1 MANNAFGIDLGTSKI
16 CIYNHEKKRV
26 FVERNMIAIENKK
39 NVIAYGDSA
48 YEMFEKAPDNI
59 VVSMPLNNG
68 VISDIN
74 NMQDLLRLFISEIT
88 KGNYKNSDYVMSI
101 PHDVTDVERRAFGEL
116 IEDSSMKAHSVSVVE
131 KSIACAIGLNIDVK
145 SSQGVMIVDVGY
157 NTTEISILS
166 FGGIVKSKLVKIG
179 GNKFDDIIKATVRKE
194 YNIHI
199 GSKSAEALKMQIADL
214 KRSGEKGVVYGR
226 NVASGLPVE
235 CMVDPIVLEN
245 CLRESFLQIT
255 DNVKELLE
263 STPPEIG
270 ANIYKQGIYITG
282 GGSLV
287 SNLCQNVAN
296 GTGLKVNTSDSAE
309 NSVIFGL
316 AEIIRNNKKYK
327 NLTFE
332 V

>member
-1 MANNAFGIDLGTSKI
+1 MANNSFGIDLGTSKI

-59 VVSMPLNNG
+59 VVSAPLNNG

-74 NMQDLLRLFISEIT
+74 NMQELLKLFISEIT
-88 KGNYKNSDYVMSI
+88 KGNYKNSDYIMSI

-116 IEDSSMKAHSVSVVE
+116 IEDSSMKAHAIYVVE
-131 KSIACAIGLNIDVK
+131 KSIACALGLNIDVK

-179 GNKFDDIIKATVRKE
+179 GNKFDDIIKNIVRKE
-194 YNIHI
+194 YNLHI

-235 CMVDPIVLEN
+235 CAIDPVVLEKGLN
-245 CLRESFLQIT
+245 ESFLSIT
-255 DNVKELLE
+255 DNVKDLLE

-270 ANIYKQGIYITG
+270 ANIYKSGIYITG

-296 GTGLKVNTSDSAE
+296 GTGLKVNTSDAAE
-309 NSVIFGL
+309 SSVIFGL
-316 AEIIRNNKKYK
+316 AEIIRNKKYR
-327 NLTFE
+327 NLIFE

>member
-1 MANNAFGIDLGTSKI
+1 MANNYFGIDLGTSKI

-26 FVERNMIAIENKK
+26 FVERNMIAVENKK

-59 VVSMPLNNG
+59 VVSAPLTNG

-74 NMQDLLRLFISEIT
+74 NMQELLRLFISEIS
-88 KGNYKNSDYVMSI
+88 KGNYKNSDYILSI
-101 PHDVTDVERRAFGEL
+101 PHDVTEVERRAFGEL
-116 IEDSSMKAHSVSVVE
+116 IEDSPLKARTISVVE
-131 KSIACAIGLNIDVK
+131 KSIACGIGLNIDVK
-145 SSQGVMIVDVGY
+145 NSQGVMIVDVGY

-166 FGGIVKSKLVKIG
+166 FGGIVKSKLIKIG
-179 GNKFDDIIKATVRKE
+179 GNRFDDLIKATVRKE
-194 YNIHI
+194 YNLHI
-199 GSKSAEALKMQIADL
+199 GSKSAESLKMQIGEL
-214 KRSGEKGVVYGR
+214 KANNQNGVVYGR

-235 CMVDPIVLEN
+235 CNVDPLVIEN
-245 CLRESFLQIT
+245 CLKESFNTIT

-296 GTGLKVNTSDSAE
+296 GTGLKVNTSENAE
-309 NSVIFGL
+309 SSVVFGI
-316 AEIIRNNKKYK
+316 AEIIRNKKFR
-327 NLTFE
+327 NLIVE

>member
-1 MANNAFGIDLGTSKI
+1 MAGNSFGIDLGTSKI

-26 FVERNMIAIENKK
+26 FVEKNMIAVENKK

-59 VVSMPLNNG
+59 VVSAPLNNG

-74 NMQDLLRLFISEIT
+74 NMQELLRLFISEIS
-88 KGNYKNSDYVMSI
+88 KGNYKNSDYVISI
-101 PHDVTDVERRAFGEL
+101 PHDVTEVEKRAFGEL
-116 IEDSSMKAHSVSVVE
+116 IEDSPLKARNISVVE
-131 KSIACAIGLNIDVK
+131 KSIACGIGLNIDVK
-145 SSQGVMIVDVGY
+145 NSQGVMIVDVGY

-179 GNKFDDIIKATVRKE
+179 GNKFDDIIKAIVRKE
-194 YNIHI
+194 YNVHI
-199 GSKSAEALKMQIADL
+199 GSKSAEALKMQIAEL
-214 KRSGEKGVVYGR
+214 KQSGQNGIVYGR

-235 CMVDPIVLEN
+235 CSVDPLILEN
-245 CLRESFLQIT
+245 SLTDSFLQIT

-270 ANIYKQGIYITG
+270 ANIYKTGIYITG

-309 NSVIFGL
+309 SSVIFGI
-316 AEIIRNNKKYK
+316 AEIIRNKKYR
-327 NLTFE
+327 NLIFE

>member
-1 MANNAFGIDLGTSKI
+1 MGNNSFGIDLGTSKI

-39 NVIAYGDSA
+39 HVIAYGDSA

-59 VVSMPLNNG
+59 VVSQPLNNG

-74 NMQDLLRLFISEIT
+74 NTQELLRLFITEIS
-88 KGNYKNSDYVMSI
+88 KNNYKNSDYVLSI
-101 PHDVTDVERRAFGEL
+101 PHDVTEVEKRAFSEL
-116 IEDSSMKAHSVSVVE
+116 IADSVLKPRKISVVE
-131 KSIACAIGLNIDVK
+131 KSIACGIGLNIDVK

-179 GNKFDDIIKATVRKE
+179 GNRFDDIIKNTVRKE
-194 YNIHI
+194 YNLHI
-199 GSKSAEALKMQIADL
+199 GSKSAESLKMQIDEL
-214 KRSGEKGVVYGR
+214 KSNGQKGTVYGR

-235 CMVDPIVLEN
+235 CLIDPLVLEE
-245 CLRESFLQIT
+245 CLKDSFLTIT

-296 GTGLKVNTSDSAE
+296 GTGLKVNTSETAE
-309 NSVIFGL
+309 NSVIFGI
-316 AEIIRNNKKYK
+316 AEIIRNKKYK
-327 NLTFE
+327 NIITE

>member
-1 MANNAFGIDLGTSKI
+1 MANNYFGIDLGTSKI

-26 FVERNMIAIENKK
+26 FVERNMIAVENKK

-59 VVSMPLNNG
+59 AVTAPLTNG

-74 NMQDLLRLFISEIT
+74 NMQELLRLFISEIT
-88 KGNYKNSDYVMSI
+88 KGNYKNSDYILSI
-101 PHDVTDVERRAFGEL
+101 PHDVTEVERRAFGEL
-116 IEDSSMKAHSVSVVE
+116 IEDSPLKARNIYVVE

-145 SSQGVMIVDVGY
+145 NSQGVMIVDVGY

-166 FGGIVKSKLVKIG
+166 FGGIVKSKLIKIG
-179 GNKFDDIIKATVRKE
+179 GNKFDDLIKATLRKE
-194 YNIHI
+194 YNLHI
-199 GSKSAEALKMQIADL
+199 GSKSAESLKMQITEL
-214 KRSGEKGVVYGR
+214 KQTGQYGVVYGR

-235 CMVDPIVLEN
+235 CNVDPLIIEN
-245 CLRESFLQIT
+245 CLKESFNTIT

-270 ANIYKQGIYITG
+270 ANIFKQGIYITG

-296 GTGLKVNTSDSAE
+296 GTGLKVNTSENAE
-309 NSVIFGL
+309 SSVIFGI
-316 AEIIRNNKKYK
+316 AEIIRNKKFR
-327 NLTFE
+327 NLIVE

>member
-1 MANNAFGIDLGTSKI
+1 MANNFFGIDLGTSKI
-16 CIYNHEKKRV
+16 CVYNHEKKRI
-26 FVERNMIAIENKK
+26 FVERNMIAVENKK

-48 YEMFEKAPDNI
+48 YEMYEKAPDNI
-59 VVSMPLNNG
+59 VVTAPLTNG

-74 NMQDLLRLFISEIT
+74 NMQELLRLFITEIS
-88 KGNYKNSDYVMSI
+88 KGNYKNSDYILSI
-101 PHDVTDVERRAFGEL
+101 PHDVTEVERRAFGEL
-116 IEDSSMKAHSVSVVE
+116 IEDSPLKPKSIYVVE

-145 SSQGVMIVDVGY
+145 NSQGVMIVDVGY

-166 FGGIVKSKLVKIG
+166 FGGIVKSKLIKIG
-179 GNKFDDIIKATVRKE
+179 GNKFDDLIKGVVRKE
-194 YNIHI
+194 YNLHI
-199 GSKSAEALKMQIADL
+199 GSKSAEALKMQIDEL
-214 KRSGEKGVVYGR
+214 KNTSQTGGVYGR

-235 CMVDPIVLEN
+235 CNVDPYILEN
-245 CLRESFLQIT
+245 CLKDSFNTIT

-296 GTGLKVNTSDSAE
+296 GTGLKVNTSENAE
-309 NSVIFGL
+309 SSVIFGI
-316 AEIIRNNKKYK
+316 AEIIRNKKFR
-327 NLTFE
+327 NLIVE

>member
-1 MANNAFGIDLGTSKI
+1 MINNAFGIDLGTSKV

-26 FVERNMIAIENKK
+26 FVERNMIAVENKK

-59 VVSMPLNNG
+59 VVSAPLNNG

-74 NMQDLLRLFISEIT
+74 NMQELLRLFISEIS
-88 KGNYKNSDYVMSI
+88 KGNYKNSDYIISI
-101 PHDVTDVERRAFGEL
+101 PHDVTEVEKRAFYEL
-116 IEDSSMKAHSVSVVE
+116 INDSPLKARNISVVE
-131 KSIACAIGLNIDVK
+131 KSIACGIGLNIDVK
-145 SSQGVMIVDVGY
+145 NSQGVMIVDVGY

-166 FGGIVKSKLVKIG
+166 FGGIVKSKLIKIG
-179 GNKFDDIIKATVRKE
+179 GNRFDDLIKACVRKE
-194 YNIHI
+194 YNVHL
-199 GSKSAEALKMQIADL
+199 GSKSAEQLKIQIPEL
-214 KRSGEKGVVYGR
+214 KANGEYGVVYGR

-235 CMVDPIVLEN
+235 CNVDPVLIEK
-245 CLRESFLQIT
+245 CFQESFNTIT

-296 GTGLKVNTSDSAE
+296 GTGLKVNTSEMAD
-309 NSVIFGL
+309 NSVIFGI
-316 AEIIRNNKKYK
+316 AEIIRNKKYR

-332 V
+332 I

>member
-1 MANNAFGIDLGTSKI
+1 MANNFFGIDLGTSKI
-16 CIYNHEKKRV
+16 CVYNHEKKRI
-26 FVERNMIAIENKK
+26 FVERNMIAVENKK

-48 YEMFEKAPDNI
+48 YEMYEKAPDNI
-59 VVSMPLNNG
+59 VVSAPLTNG

-74 NMQDLLRLFISEIT
+74 NMQELLRLFITEIS
-88 KGNYKNSDYVMSI
+88 KGNYKNSDYILSI
-101 PHDVTDVERRAFGEL
+101 PHDVTEVERRAFGEL
-116 IEDSSMKAHSVSVVE
+116 IEDSPLKPKSIYVVE

-145 SSQGVMIVDVGY
+145 NSQGVMIVDVGY

-166 FGGIVKSKLVKIG
+166 FGGIVKSKLIKIG
-179 GNKFDDIIKATVRKE
+179 GNKFDDLIKGVVRKE
-194 YNIHI
+194 YNLHI
-199 GSKSAEALKMQIADL
+199 GSKSAEALKMQIDEL
-214 KRSGEKGVVYGR
+214 KNTSQTGVVYGR

-235 CMVDPIVLEN
+235 CNVDPYILEN
-245 CLRESFLQIT
+245 CLKDSFNTIT

-296 GTGLKVNTSDSAE
+296 GTGLKVNTSENAE
-309 NSVIFGL
+309 SSVIFGI
-316 AEIIRNNKKYK
+316 AEIIRNKKFR
-327 NLTFE
+327 NLIVE

>member
-1 MANNAFGIDLGTSKI
+1 MANNFFGIDLGTSKI
-16 CIYNHEKKRV
+16 CVYNHEKKRI
-26 FVERNMIAIENKK
+26 FVERNMIAVENKK

-48 YEMFEKAPDNI
+48 YEMYEKAPDNI
-59 VVSMPLNNG
+59 VVSAPLTNG

-74 NMQDLLRLFISEIT
+74 NMQELLRLFITEIS
-88 KGNYKNSDYVMSI
+88 KGNYKNSDYILSI
-101 PHDVTDVERRAFGEL
+101 PHDVTEVERRAFGEL
-116 IEDSSMKAHSVSVVE
+116 IEDSPLKPKSIYVVE

-145 SSQGVMIVDVGY
+145 NSQGVMIVDVGY

-166 FGGIVKSKLVKIG
+166 FGGIVKSKLIKIG
-179 GNKFDDIIKATVRKE
+179 GNKFDDLIKGVVRKE
-194 YNIHI
+194 YNLHI
-199 GSKSAEALKMQIADL
+199 GSKSAEALKMQIDEL
-214 KRSGEKGVVYGR
+214 KNTSQTGVVYGR

-235 CMVDPIVLEN
+235 CNVDPYILEN
-245 CLRESFLQIT
+245 CLKESFNTIT

-296 GTGLKVNTSDSAE
+296 GTGLKVNTSENAE
-309 NSVIFGL
+309 SSVIFGI
-316 AEIIRNNKKYK
+316 AEIIRNKKFR
-327 NLTFE
+327 NLIVE

>member
-1 MANNAFGIDLGTSKI
+1 MANNSFGIDLGTSKI

-39 NVIAYGDSA
+39 HVIAYGDSA
-48 YEMFEKAPDNI
+48 YEMYEKAPDNI

-74 NMQDLLRLFISEIT
+74 NTQELLRLFITEIS
-88 KGNYKNSDYVMSI
+88 KNNYKNSDYVLSI
-101 PHDVTDVERRAFGEL
+101 PHDVTEVEKRAFSEL
-116 IEDSSMKAHSVSVVE
+116 IADSVLKPRHISVVE
-131 KSIACAIGLNIDVK
+131 KSIACGIGLNIDVK
-145 SSQGVMIVDVGY
+145 NSQGVMIVDVGY

-179 GNKFDDIIKATVRKE
+179 GNKFDELIKQIVRKE
-194 YNIHI
+194 YNLHI
-199 GSKSAEALKMQIADL
+199 GSKSAEALKMQIDEL
-214 KRSGEKGVVYGR
+214 KASGQRGTVYGR

-235 CMVDPIVLEN
+235 CLIDPLVIEN
-245 CLRESFLQIT
+245 CLKESFLTIT

-309 NSVIFGL
+309 NSVIFGI
-316 AEIIRNNKKYK
+316 AEIIRNKKYR
-327 NLTFE
+327 NLTTE

>member
-1 MANNAFGIDLGTSKI
+1 MINNAFGIDLGTSKV

-26 FVERNMIAIENKK
+26 FVEKNMIAVENKK

-59 VVSMPLNNG
+59 VVSAPLNNG
-68 VISDIN
+68 VISDIK
-74 NMQDLLRLFISEIT
+74 NMQELLRLFISEIS
-88 KGNYKNSDYVMSI
+88 KGNYKNSDYVISI
-101 PHDVTDVERRAFGEL
+101 PHDVTEVEKRAFYEL
-116 IEDSSMKAHSVSVVE
+116 ISDSPLKARNISVVE
-131 KSIACAIGLNIDVK
+131 KSIACGIGLNIDVK
-145 SSQGVMIVDVGY
+145 NSQGVMIVDVGY

-166 FGGIVKSKLVKIG
+166 FSGIVKSKLIKIG
-179 GNKFDDIIKATVRKE
+179 GNKFDELIKSCVRKE
-194 YNIHI
+194 YNVHL
-199 GSKSAEALKMQIADL
+199 GSKSAESLKMQIPEL
-214 KRSGEKGVVYGR
+214 KESNQKGIVYGR

-235 CMVDPIVLEN
+235 CEVDPYVIEK
-245 CLRESFLQIT
+245 CFQESFNTIT

-282 GGSLV
+282 GGSMV

-296 GTGLKVNTSDSAE
+296 GTGLKVNTSETAE
-309 NSVIFGL
+309 SSVIFGI
-316 AEIIRNNKKYK
+316 AEIIRNKKYR

-332 V
+332 I

>member
-1 MANNAFGIDLGTSKI
+1 MAGNSFGIDLGTSKI

-26 FVERNMIAIENKK
+26 FVERNMIAVENKK

-48 YEMFEKAPDNI
+48 YEMYEKAPDNI
-59 VVSMPLNNG
+59 VVSAPLNNG

-74 NMQDLLRLFISEIT
+74 NMQELLRLFISEIS
-88 KGNYKNSDYVMSI
+88 KGNYKNSDYVISI
-101 PHDVTDVERRAFGEL
+101 PHDVTEVEKRAFGEL
-116 IEDSSMKAHSVSVVE
+116 IEDSPLKARTISVVE
-131 KSIACAIGLNIDVK
+131 KSIACGIGLNIDVK
-145 SSQGVMIVDVGY
+145 NSQGVMIVDVGY

-179 GNKFDDIIKATVRKE
+179 GNKFDDLIKAIVRKE

-199 GSKSAEALKMQIADL
+199 GSKSAEVLKMQIADL
-214 KRSGEKGVVYGR
+214 KASGQNGVVYGR

-235 CMVDPIVLEN
+235 CNVDPLILEN
-245 CLRESFLQIT
+245 CLTDSFLQIT
-255 DNVKELLE
+255 DIVKELLE

-270 ANIYKQGIYITG
+270 ANIYKTGIYITG

-296 GTGLKVNTSDSAE
+296 GTGLKVNTSESAE
-309 NSVIFGL
+309 SSVIFGI
-316 AEIIRNNKKYK
+316 AEIIRNKKYK
-327 NLTFE
+327 NLIFE

>member
-1 MANNAFGIDLGTSKI
+1 MAGNSFGIDLGTSKI

-26 FVERNMIAIENKK
+26 FVERNMIAVENKK

-48 YEMFEKAPDNI
+48 YEMYEKAPDNI
-59 VVSMPLNNG
+59 VVSAPLNNG

-74 NMQDLLRLFISEIT
+74 NMQELLRLFISEIS
-88 KGNYKNSDYVMSI
+88 KGNYKNSDYVISI
-101 PHDVTDVERRAFGEL
+101 PHDVTEVEKRAFGEL
-116 IEDSSMKAHSVSVVE
+116 IEDSPLKARTISVVE
-131 KSIACAIGLNIDVK
+131 KSIACGIGLNIDVK
-145 SSQGVMIVDVGY
+145 NSQGVMIVDVGY

-179 GNKFDDIIKATVRKE
+179 GNKFDDLIKAIVRKE

-199 GSKSAEALKMQIADL
+199 GSKSAEVLKMQIADL
-214 KRSGEKGVVYGR
+214 KASGQNGVVYGR

-235 CMVDPIVLEN
+235 CNVDPLILEN
-245 CLRESFLQIT
+245 CLTDSFLQIT

-270 ANIYKQGIYITG
+270 ANIYKTGIYITG

-296 GTGLKVNTSDSAE
+296 GTGLKVNTSESAE
-309 NSVIFGL
+309 SSVIFGI
-316 AEIIRNNKKYK
+316 AEIIRNKKYK
-327 NLTFE
+327 NLIFE

>member
-1 MANNAFGIDLGTSKI
+1 MEDKSLAFLVLNFDKS
-16 CIYNHEKKRV
+16 N
-26 FVERNMIAIENKK
+26 FVIFPQSEN
-39 NVIAYGDSA
+39 
-48 YEMFEKAPDNI
+48 
-59 VVSMPLNNG
+59 
-68 VISDIN
+68 
-74 NMQDLLRLFISEIT
+74 
-88 KGNYKNSDYVMSI
+88 I
-101 PHDVTDVERRAFGEL
+101 P
-116 IEDSSMKAHSVSVVE
+116 E
-131 KSIACAIGLNIDVK
+131 KSVTKLVLK
-145 SSQGVMIVDVGY
+145 P
-157 NTTEISILS
+157 
-166 FGGIVKSKLVKIG
+166 VKSKLVKIG

-194 YNIHI
+194 YNLHI

-235 CMVDPIVLEN
+235 CMVDPLVLEN
-245 CLRESFLQIT
+245 CLRESFLQII
-255 DNVKELLE
+255 DNIKELLE

-270 ANIYKQGIYITG
+270 ANIFKQGIYITG

-309 NSVIFGL
+309 SSVIFGI
-316 AEIIRNNKKYK
+316 AEIIRNKKYR

>member
-1 MANNAFGIDLGTSKI
+1 MANNSFGIDLGTSKI

-39 NVIAYGDSA
+39 HVIAYGDSA

-59 VVSMPLNNG
+59 VVSQPLYNG

-74 NMQDLLRLFISEIT
+74 NTQELLRLFITEIS
-88 KGNYKNSDYVMSI
+88 KNNYKNSDYLISI
-101 PHDVTDVERRAFGEL
+101 PHDVTEVEKRAFSEL
-116 IEDSSMKAHSVSVVE
+116 IADSSLKARKISVVE
-131 KSIACAIGLNIDVK
+131 KSIACAIGLNIDVRN
-145 SSQGVMIVDVGY
+145 SQGVMIVDVGY

-166 FGGIVKSKLVKIG
+166 FGGIVKSKLVKLG
-179 GNKFDDIIKATVRKE
+179 GNKFDDLIKGVVRKE
-194 YNIHI
+194 YNLHI
-199 GSKSAEALKMQIADL
+199 GSKSAEALKMQIDEL
-214 KRSGEKGVVYGR
+214 KANGQMGTVYGR

-235 CMVDPIVLEN
+235 CLVDPIIMEN
-245 CLRESFLQIT
+245 CLKDSFLTIT

-270 ANIYKQGIYITG
+270 ANIYKTGIYITG

-296 GTGLKVNTSDSAE
+296 GTGLKVNTCDSAE
-309 NSVIFGL
+309 NSVIFGI
-316 AEIIRNNKKYK
+316 AEIIRNKKYK
-327 NLTFE
+327 NLMYE